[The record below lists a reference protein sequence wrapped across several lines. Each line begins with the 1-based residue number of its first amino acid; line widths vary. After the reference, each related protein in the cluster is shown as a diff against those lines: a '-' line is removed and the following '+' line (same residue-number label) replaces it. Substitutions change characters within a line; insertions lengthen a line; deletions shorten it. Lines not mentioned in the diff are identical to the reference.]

1 MCWQALIYWKESTY
15 KNYRFLAMQAQP
27 IWVTSVWM
35 QQYTC
40 TCINRFNQ
48 MSSVPVY
55 WLSTLMCTAMCID
68 WHVFFTIHK
77 FIIGFWIR
85 ERKER
90 EENERLGIVTRD
102 DEEDDVEVMDGGPFR
117 RVDVRELEKKVRNS
131 TDQSKQATGK
141 KKQKKKS
148 TLKSQKSKHAVVL
161 P

>member
-1 MCWQALIYWKESTY
+1 MY
-15 KNYRFLAMQAQP
+15 
-27 IWVTSVWM
+27 
-35 QQYTC
+35 QQIQSNVFG
-40 TCINRFNQ
+40 TCILIIYSN
-48 MSSVPVY
+48 VY
-55 WLSTLMCTAMCID
+55 CNVYRLTCF
-68 WHVFFTIHK
+68 FFTIHK
-77 FIIGFWIR
+77 FVIGFWIR

-90 EENERLGIVTRD
+90 EENERLGIVTQE

>member
-1 MCWQALIYWKESTY
+1 MILGALCCINVFWCK
-15 KNYRFLAMQAQP
+15 

-40 TCINRFNQ
+40 INRFNQ
-48 MSSVPVY
+48 MSSVHILIIYSNVY
-55 WLSTLMCTAMCID
+55 CNVYRLTCF
-68 WHVFFTIHK
+68 FFTIHK
-77 FIIGFWIR
+77 FVIGFWIR

-90 EENERLGIVTRD
+90 EENERLGIVTQE

-141 KKQKKKS
+141 KGKKKS